1 MQLNFTPFPTI
12 TTERLVLRKLK
23 NDDAVPLSFLR
34 SNEEVNKYIDRQKQT
49 TVPEAVAFIDKIL
62 KRIEENESMYWAI
75 TLKESDLLIGTA
87 CLWNFAEE
95 QALAE
100 IGYELHPIYHNKG
113 LITEAVAAV
122 TKWAFGTVGLKI
134 IVAMLM
140 EGNIKS
146 TKVLLKNN
154 FKLASNVDDLLV
166 RQNEGAIVY
175 CLSEKDLN

>member
-12 TTERLVLRKLK
+12 TTERLVLRKL
-23 NDDAVPLSFLR
+23 NNNDAVPLSILR
-34 SNEEVNKYIDRQKQT
+34 SNEEVNKYIDRPKQT
-49 TVPEAVAFIDKIL
+49 TVPEAIAFIDKIL

-75 TLKESDLLIGTA
+75 TLKENDLLIGTV

-100 IGYELHPIYHNKG
+100 IGYELHPSYHNKG
-113 LITEAVAAV
+113 LFTEAVAAV

-146 TKVLLKNN
+146 VKVLLKNN

-166 RQNEGAIVY
+166 REEGAIVY